1 MKTLEIELPDTL
13 AAKLQEMVEAGG
25 FTGEDEI
32 ARQAL
37 ADFVART
44 RFEQQE
50 QFQREDI
57 AAALDSALAQKGE
70 TTDIAYR
77 PIGVIHSP
85 FDDPADMPIQPS
97 GRASAPGTAVIRP
110 ELTPGL
116 ADLNGF
122 SHVILLYHLHLA
134 SRVDLSVVPFL
145 DARPRGIFATRAPTR
160 PNPIGLSIVELRR
173 IEGNTLHLDH
183 VDVLDGTPLLDI
195 KPYVPEFDRPA
206 EARTGWLEE
215 QRGRVGVVKSD
226 DRFR

>member
-1 MKTLEIELPDTL
+1 MKTLEIELPDAL
-13 AAKLQEMVEAGG
+13 AATLQEMVEAGW
-25 FTGEDEI
+25 FTSEDEI
-32 ARQAL
+32 GRSAL
-37 ADFVART
+37 ADFVARH
-44 RFEQQE
+44 RFELQE
-50 QFQREDI
+50 QSKPEDI
-57 AAALDSALAQKGE
+57 ARPLAQKGE
-70 TTDIAYR
+70 TSDVVYR

-97 GRASAPGTAVIRP
+97 GRASAPGMAVIRP

-116 ADLNGF
+116 ADLTGF
-122 SHVILLYHLHLA
+122 SHVILLYHLHCA

-183 VDVLDGTPLLDI
+183 VDILDNTPLLDI
-195 KPYVPEFDRPA
+195 KPYVTEFDRPTA
-206 EARTGWLEE
+206 TRAGWLEE
-215 QRGRVGVVKSD
+215 HYGRVESVKSD

>member
-1 MKTLEIELPDTL
+1 MKTLEIELPDAL

-32 ARQAL
+32 VRQAL
-37 ADFVART
+37 ADFVDRH
-44 RFEQQE
+44 RFERQE
-50 QFQREDI
+50 QLQLEDI
-57 AAALDSALAQKGE
+57 APLLDSALAQKAK
-70 TTDIAYR
+70 TTDIVYR

-85 FDDPADMPIQPS
+85 FDDPEDMPIQPS

-116 ADLNGF
+116 ADLDGF

-145 DARPRGIFATRAPTR
+145 DTRPRGIFATRAPTR

-206 EARTGWLEE
+206 ATRTGWLEE
-215 QRGRVGVVKSD
+215 QRGRVESAKSD